1 MFAIAAAFAV
11 AAAAG
16 SAAAQDQ
23 ARSPGPTTGTPGPGM
38 MGPGMMAP
46 HGPGMCQAMAG
57 HVDGRLAY
65 LKTELKIT
73 GAQEPLWQAYV
84 AAARDGANTMLAQ
97 CTAMMS
103 EHGTDETR
111 LPDRLDRHE
120 AMMAAQLD
128 SVRAM
133 NRTLK
138 PLYAAL
144 SDGQKQTADELFW
157 GPMGAM

>member
-1 MFAIAAAFAV
+1 
-11 AAAAG
+11 
-16 SAAAQDQ
+16 
-23 ARSPGPTTGTPGPGM
+23 
-38 MGPGMMAP
+38 MG
-46 HGPGMCQAMAG
+46 G
-57 HVDGRLAY
+57 HVDSRLAY

-73 GAQEPLWQAYV
+73 EAQEPLWQAYV

-103 EHGTDETR
+103 ERGKDAAS
-111 LPDRLDRHE
+111 LPDRLNQHE

-133 NRTLK
+133 NKALK

-144 SDGQKQTADELFW
+144 SDSQKETADQLFW